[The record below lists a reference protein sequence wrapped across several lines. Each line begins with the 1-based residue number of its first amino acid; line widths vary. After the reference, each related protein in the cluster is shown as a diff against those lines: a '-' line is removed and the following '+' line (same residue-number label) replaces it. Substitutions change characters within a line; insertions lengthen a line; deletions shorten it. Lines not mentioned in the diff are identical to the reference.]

1 MEGRVTRGSGRRG
14 GCGGNDG
21 NSFGGERRGRGG
33 HHRGRGK
40 REHHRGRGRGGG
52 AHAAEFHQRVRE
64 SRESESPYVSPK
76 LC

>member
-14 GCGGNDG
+14 GRGGNDG

-64 SRESESPYVSPK
+64 SRESESPCVSPK